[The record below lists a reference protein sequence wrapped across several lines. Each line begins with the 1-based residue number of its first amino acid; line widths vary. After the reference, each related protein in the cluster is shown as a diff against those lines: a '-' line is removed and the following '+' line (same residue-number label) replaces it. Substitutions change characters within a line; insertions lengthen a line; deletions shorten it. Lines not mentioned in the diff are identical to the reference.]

1 MSYLNAEHYYDP
13 TAGEA
18 IDNVCGEQLLVV
30 PEADGTFTIP
40 IPEDLLRFCTET
52 RWARVWGNGR
62 MLGQENW
69 EDCANAIIVQAAKD
83 YREARKKLRKR
94 PGDPGAEARIRE
106 VERFFLSPWFSKL
119 TTLKGRKLLKML
131 KEEDAE

>member
-13 TAGEA
+13 TAGKA

-52 RWARVWGNGR
+52 RLARVWGNGR
-62 MLGQENW
+62 MFGQENW

-83 YREARKKLRKR
+83 YREARKTLREQ
-94 PGDPGAEARIRE
+94 PEDLDAQVTILE
-106 VERFFLSPWFSKL
+106 VKDFFLSPWFGML
-119 TTLKGRKLLKML
+119 TTLKGEKLLKML